1 MSKNR
6 KQKTQTSNY
15 SSAQGQA
22 DRFWFDDAEADRV
35 VAFFERALTHPKGG
49 SGKPKPFLLEPWQR
63 EYVRDLMA
71 WKQVGSNLRKYRQ
84 TYLEIPRKNGKTTLA
99 AGILLYML
107 LVDKENGKE
116 IYSAATT
123 RDQAGLVYE
132 IAAGMVQ
139 NSAMLRSRCECIKS
153 KKRIVT
159 ADGYFQSCSAEAGA
173 IHGTSPHCVIFDELH
188 LQRDREMWEAFH
200 TGFGAR
206 SQPMFMAIT
215 TAGHDKSSVCWEQ
228 HEYAR
233 NLIDGNIEDE
243 TFLPRIFSVTQDA
256 DWTDEKT
263 WEAANPCLDVSL
275 KRDYLKAECKQAQEI
290 PGLENS
296 FRRLHLNQW
305 TEQESRLIPM
315 VQWDKCEADI
325 GIQEFDGQPCF
336 GGLDLS
342 STRDVTAFVLLFPKA
357 DGVNVFPWFWI
368 PEEAVSR
375 RAAQD
380 QRVIRSFADAG
391 FVEVTEGNEVD
402 VMYVAK
408 RITEICGPFDLKRI
422 GFDPWNAAGPTQRM
436 KELGLPDE
444 VLVKMPQ
451 GTATYNE
458 AIKQLLSMLGS
469 GRFKHDG
476 NKVLRWMASNAAGME
491 DSNGNLKFHKGKSG
505 DKIDGMTALGMAL
518 ALYISESPSGAAYST
533 PGSGVILL

>member
-1 MSKNR
+1 M
-6 KQKTQTSNY
+6 
-15 SSAQGQA
+15 
-22 DRFWFDDAEADRV
+22 
-35 VAFFERALTHPKGG
+35 LTHPKGG
-49 SGKPKPFLLEPWQR
+49 SGKPKPFILEPWQDD
-63 EYVRDLMA
+63 YVRNLLA
-71 WKQVGSNLRKYRQ
+71 WKHKSTGLRKYRT
-84 TYLEIPRKNGKTTLA
+84 TYCEIPRKNGKTTLA

-116 IYSAATT
+116 VYSAATT

-132 IAAGMVQ
+132 IAAGMVS
-139 NSAMLRSRCECIKS
+139 NSPMLKSRCELIKS

-159 ADGYFQSCSAEAGA
+159 ADGYFQACSAEAGA
-173 IHGTSPHCVIFDELH
+173 IHGTNPHCVVFDELH

-206 SQPMFMAIT
+206 TQPVFMAIT
-215 TAGHDKSSVCWEQ
+215 TAGHDRTSVCWEQ
-228 HEYAR
+228 HEYSR
-233 NLIDGNIEDE
+233 NILEGNIEDNS
-243 TFLPRIFSVTQDA
+243 FYPLLFGADQDA
-256 DWTDEKT
+256 DWTSEET
-263 WEAANPCLDVSL
+263 WAKANPCLDVSL
-275 KRDYLKAECKQAQEI
+275 NREYLRAECKQAQEI

-315 VQWDKCEADI
+315 NEWDKCQAPIDI
-325 GIQEFDGQPCF
+325 KDFDGGICF

-357 DGVNVFPWFWI
+357 DGVSVFPYFWI
-368 PEEAVSR
+368 PEDNINK

-380 QRVIRSFADAG
+380 QRVIRAFADAG

-408 RITEICGPFDLKRI
+408 RITEICAPFDVRRI

-436 KELGLPDE
+436 KELGIPDD
-444 VLVKMPQ
+444 VLVKMVQ
-451 GTATYNE
+451 GTSTYNE

-469 GRFKHDG
+469 QRLQHDG
-476 NKVLRWMASNAAGME
+476 NKVLRWMASNAAGLA

-518 ALYISESPSGAAYST
+518 ALYINENPEGSAYKHS
-533 PGSGVILL
+533 GSGVILF

>member
-1 MSKNR
+1 M
-6 KQKTQTSNY
+6 TQTKN
-15 SSAQGQA
+15 SSS
-22 DRFWFDDAEADRV
+22 DEFYFDDNEAFKVSR
-35 VAFFERALTHPKGG
+35 FFSQMLTHPKGG
-49 SGKPKPFLLEPWQR
+49 SGKPKPFILEPWQE
-63 EYVRDLMA
+63 EYVKNLLS
-71 WKQVGSNLRKYRQ
+71 WKHKSTGLRKYRT

-116 IYSAATT
+116 VYSAATT

-132 IAAGMVQ
+132 IAAGMVS
-139 NSAMLRSRCECIKS
+139 NSSMLKSRCELIKS

-159 ADGYFQSCSAEAGA
+159 ADGYFQACSAEAGA
-173 IHGTSPHCVIFDELH
+173 IHGTNPHCVVFDELH
-188 LQRDREMWEAFH
+188 LQKDREMWEAFH

-206 SQPMFMAIT
+206 TQPVFMAIT
-215 TAGHDKSSVCWEQ
+215 TAGHDRSSVCWEQ
-228 HEYAR
+228 HEYSR
-233 NLIDGNIEDE
+233 NIIDRNIQDDSFYPLLFGASQED
-243 TFLPRIFSVTQDA
+243 
-256 DWTDEKT
+256 DWTSEET
-263 WEAANPCLDVSL
+263 WAKANPCLDVSL
-275 KRDYLKAECKQAQEI
+275 NREYLRAECKQAQEI

-315 VQWDKCEADI
+315 NEWDKCAAQIDI
-325 GIQEFDGQPCF
+325 KDFDGGICF

-342 STRDVTAFVLLFPKA
+342 STRDVTAFVLLFPRA
-357 DGVNVFPWFWI
+357 DGVSVFPYFWI
-368 PEEAVSR
+368 PEDNINK

-380 QRVIRSFADAG
+380 QRVIRSFAEAG

-402 VMYVAK
+402 VMHVAK
-408 RITEICGPFDLKRI
+408 RITEICAPFDVRRI

-436 KELGLPDE
+436 KELGIPDD
-444 VLVKMPQ
+444 VLIKMVQ
-451 GTATYNE
+451 GTSTYNE

-469 GRFKHDG
+469 QRFQHDG
-476 NKVLRWMASNAAGME
+476 NKVLRWMASNAAGLA

-518 ALYISESPSGAAYST
+518 ALYINENPESSAYKTS
-533 PGSGVILL
+533 GSGVILF